1 MWSGG
6 NHFET
11 GGQVVDVAVQDDAR
25 LGGGGLHGLGQG
37 RGAGGQDLDGLTP
50 GRARD
55 LTGRFGMPNCPV
67 PSKRWRAD
75 RRRM

>member
-1 MWSGG
+1 VILSIGSSVPSRMT
-6 NHFET
+6 H
-11 GGQVVDVAVQDDAR
+11 ALA
-25 LGGGGLHGLGQG
+25 GGLHGLGQG

-67 PSKRWRAD
+67 VSKRWRAD
-75 RRRM
+75 RSRM